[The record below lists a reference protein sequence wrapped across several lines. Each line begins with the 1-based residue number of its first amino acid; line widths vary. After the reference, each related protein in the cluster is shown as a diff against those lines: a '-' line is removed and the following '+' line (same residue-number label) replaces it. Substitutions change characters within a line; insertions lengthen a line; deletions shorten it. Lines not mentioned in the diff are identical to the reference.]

1 LLLVSLIVIAL
12 GLFTVDDTRVT
23 GTLAIAS
30 AVVDTT
36 VLAGREGHVRTKADL
51 TEAVQR
57 PVSACCTKVADAT
70 DTDLATALA
79 GMTSASEMDLA
90 LDVAED
96 AGVAG
101 FSPGRIPGDVGQVPD
116 DVVTLVDGPVFGWFD
131 GWVLLDKVARVD
143 A

>member
-1 LLLVSLIVIAL
+1 MLLVPLVVIAL
-12 GLFTVDDTRVT
+12 GLFTVDDARVT

-36 VLAGREGHVRTKADL
+36 VLAGCKGHVRTKADL

-57 PVSACCTKVADAT
+57 PVSACCVIVADAT
-70 DTDLATALA
+70 DSDLATALA
-79 GMTSASEMDLA
+79 GMTGASEMHLA

-101 FSPGRIPGDVGQVPD
+101 FSPGRIPGDVDHVPD
-116 DVVTLVDGPVFGWFD
+116 DLVTLVDGPVLGRFG
-131 GWVLLDKVARVD
+131 GWVLLNKVG
-143 A
+143 